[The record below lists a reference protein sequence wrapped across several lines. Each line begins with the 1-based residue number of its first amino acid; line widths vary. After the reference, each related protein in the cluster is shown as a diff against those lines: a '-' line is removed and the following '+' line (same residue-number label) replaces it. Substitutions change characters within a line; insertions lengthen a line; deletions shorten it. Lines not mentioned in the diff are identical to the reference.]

1 MTRYFLIDF
10 ESSEITPL
18 SDTFMEQQSLWQY
31 IDDIQTILD
40 SQTNQILTMDF
51 DHFQPIPSSL
61 RWEKIPTS
69 QPTQCHY
76 DDEL

>member
-1 MTRYFLIDF
+1 MRYFLIDF
-10 ESSEITPL
+10 ESSELTPL
-18 SDTFMEQQSLWQY
+18 SDLFMEQQSLWQY

-40 SQTNQILTMDF
+40 SQKNQILAMDF
-51 DHFQPIPSSL
+51 DHFKPIPSSL

-69 QPTQCHY
+69 RPTQRHY